1 MAFADLSLVAALW
14 RGRGLRWL
22 AASADLPPELSLTS
36 QPGQTAQQRA
46 APPAN
51 GATQPGAGVRRNAV
65 RDVAQEQRPAEAK
78 RQQAKPTADNG
89 ARWRP
94 LAPDALPEAWRS
106 RLSATRPGRVAWTYW
121 GLAQD
126 IAAAAGNAAQA
137 EAEVQA
143 RSQRRDFLARL
154 LRDLAHPAGT
164 HTFWPSCQPAKADA
178 ESEAQALFLPDV
190 EAFWSGLVH
199 LRCRAVI
206 VMGSAAARALALPDS
221 ARPFGLLR
229 WRGHLVLVLAEVDAL
244 AEDAAQYSSILA
256 FIHQGLGALPRP
268 TR

>member
-1 MAFADLSLVAALW
+1 MAFADLSLAAALW

-22 AASADLPPELSLTS
+22 AACADLPPELSLTC
-36 QPGQTAQQRA
+36 QPMQAAAQKA
-46 APPAN
+46 ARPAN
-51 GATQPGAGVRRNAV
+51 GAKQPGAGVRHNAV
-65 RDVAQEQRPAEAK
+65 RDAVQEQRPAEAK
-78 RQQAKPTADNG
+78 RQPAKPAADTD

-94 LAPDALPEAWRS
+94 RAPDALPEAWRS
-106 RLSATRPGRVAWTYW
+106 RLSATRPGLVAWTYW

-126 IAAAAGNAAQA
+126 IAAAAGNAVQT
-137 EAEVQA
+137 EAEVQP
-143 RSQRRDFLARL
+143 RSQRRAFLARL

-178 ESEAQALFLPDV
+178 ESEAQDLFAADA

-199 LRCRAVI
+199 LGCRAVI

-229 WRGHLVLVLAEVDAL
+229 WRGHVVLVLAEVDAL

-256 FIHQGLGALPRP
+256 FIRRGLGALPRP